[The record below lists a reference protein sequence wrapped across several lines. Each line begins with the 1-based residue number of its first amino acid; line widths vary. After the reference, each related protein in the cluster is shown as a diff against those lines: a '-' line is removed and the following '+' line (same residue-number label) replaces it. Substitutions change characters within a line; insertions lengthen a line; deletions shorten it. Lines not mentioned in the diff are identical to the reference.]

1 MIIALPMTDGVLCTH
16 FGHCE
21 RFALV
26 EVNET
31 ERSIVKI
38 TEEALPPHEPGVLP
52 RWLRERGAD
61 VVIAGG
67 MGQRARELFARD
79 GVEVVLGA
87 PADTLENL
95 TSAYLDGTLQPGR
108 NACDH

>member
-1 MIIALPMTDGVLCTH
+1 MIIALPIADGTLCTH

-31 ERSIVKI
+31 EKSIIKI
-38 TEEALPPHEPGVLP
+38 TEEVPPQHEPGVLP

-61 VVIAGG
+61 VIIAGG

-79 GVEVVLGA
+79 GVEVVVGA
-87 PADTLENL
+87 PADTPEDLVA
-95 TSAYLDGTLQPGR
+95 AYLNGMLEAGQ